1 MPQKD
6 KKQNG
11 CEVSLRYLKT
21 INNKML
27 KVTLSISGDIKSKLN
42 IDVMVLV
49 RTHVFKKTGLQM
61 ELFVLV

>member
-1 MPQKD
+1 M
-6 KKQNG
+6 
-11 CEVSLRYLKT
+11 RYLKT

-61 ELFVLV
+61 ELLVLV